1 MSVWCSFAFLAWM
14 FPACAAGAEA
24 YPGYVEGEY
33 AALAPVAA
41 ARIKEVR
48 VRRGD
53 LVMPGSI
60 VATLETEDTELAIHK
75 AAGAVDEAKAQLDN
89 LRKGKRDSEIAVIEA
104 SLVSAKAQ
112 ARVAALTLERQ
123 RSLVR
128 RGASAQANLDQ
139 AQAEADVAN
148 AKVKEIEANLAVARM
163 PAREDE
169 IRAAEQRLA
178 QAKAALD
185 EANWQ
190 QRQRSVVATR
200 RGRVFDI
207 IRRQGEIAGPS
218 QPIVSLLP
226 DGATLIRFYAPETD
240 LSLLPVGTSVGV
252 ACDQCP
258 ADLTARITYRA
269 AEPEFT
275 PPVIYSI
282 ERRQKLVFLVE
293 ARPEA
298 PAPALEPGQIVTVHP
313 PTER

>member
-1 MSVWCSFAFLAWM
+1 MSVWCAFAFLAWM
-14 FPACAAGAEA
+14 FPACAAEAQA

-41 ARIKEVR
+41 ARIKDVR

-53 LVMPGSI
+53 IVMPGTI
-60 VATLETEDTELAIHK
+60 VATLETEDTELAILK
-75 AAGAVDEAKAQLDN
+75 AEGAVDEAEAQLDN
-89 LRKGKRDSEIAVIEA
+89 LRKGKRSAEIAVIEA
-104 SLVSAKAQ
+104 SLASAKAQ
-112 ARVAALTLERQ
+112 AKVAMLTLERQ

-178 QAKAALD
+178 QAKAALN
-185 EANWQ
+185 EARWQ
-190 QRQRSVVATR
+190 ERQRTIVATR

-207 IRRQGEIAGPS
+207 IRRPGEIAGPS
-218 QPIVSLLP
+218 LPVVSILP
-226 DGATLIRFYAPETD
+226 DGATLIRFYAPEAEF
-240 LSLLPVGTSVGV
+240 SRLPVGASVGV
-252 ACDQCP
+252 SCDQCP
-258 ADLTARITYRA
+258 SDLSARITYRA

-282 ERRQKLVFLVE
+282 ERRQKLVFLIE
-293 ARPEA
+293 ARPET

-313 PTER
+313 PSP